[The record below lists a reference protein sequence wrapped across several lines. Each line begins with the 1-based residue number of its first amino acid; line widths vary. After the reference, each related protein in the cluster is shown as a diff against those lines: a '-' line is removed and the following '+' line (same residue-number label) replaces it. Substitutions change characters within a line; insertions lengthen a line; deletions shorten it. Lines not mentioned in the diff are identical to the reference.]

1 MEHVGI
7 GQGDSLADR
16 YTVQRELGRGGMAT
30 VYLAEDTRHRRPVA
44 VKVMHEELSRTIG
57 ADRFLREIEIAARLQ
72 HPHILPLFD
81 SGEQDGRLYYVM
93 PFVEGESLRDRMRSA
108 QPLSIA
114 EATRVAREVAAALGY
129 AHERGVV
136 HRDIKPENILLSK
149 GIAVVADFGIASA
162 LSDEGGDAL
171 TVNGMV
177 LGTPAYMSPEQSD
190 VGVAVDGRA
199 DIYALGCM
207 LYEMLAG
214 TPPYSGPSVI
224 AILARKLTED
234 PPPLAQLR
242 HDVPAHITRVVSKA
256 MSRTPIDRF
265 PTCADFAAALDAAIN
280 APEDSKARVSD
291 TTRASGRPTATRV
304 DTPNLGPLVSRMCNR
319 WRQVNSF
326 DASFRESQQRAPGR
340 PQVHVVHGPEGESH
354 DSLVERI
361 VATRLTHFATE
372 IGGDERGTV
381 KALRIPWPEGDDLET
396 RQRDIAI
403 SLFREVSSGYMG
415 HELTALALSR
425 QASLALCP
433 IVAIHHDIRTS
444 SWDRVTEDLVQW
456 YVNHFWGALPPGG
469 QNPLF
474 VVFLKVITET
484 AKPTSRFA
492 SWFRPL
498 DRRRVDVI
506 ARMQAVIG
514 APSARCAVHIA
525 SELMPVTE
533 NDVKDW
539 FNQHGLYGTER
550 ARHERASSIFRN
562 TPTRPMAEVEAA
574 LEEIRSNL
582 VLQHSRERGEGTW

>member
-1 MEHVGI
+1 VEHVGI
-7 GQGDSLADR
+7 GPGDSLADR

-30 VYLAEDTRHRRPVA
+30 VYLADDTRHRRPVA
-44 VKVMHEELSRTIG
+44 VKVMHEELSHTVG
-57 ADRFLREIEIAARLQ
+57 KERFLREIEIAARLQ

-81 SGEQDGRLYYVM
+81 SGSQGGRLYYVM
-93 PFVEGESLRDRMRSA
+93 PFVEGESLRDRLRSA
-108 QPLSIA
+108 QPLSVA
-114 EATRVAREVAAALGY
+114 EATRVAREVAGALGY

-136 HRDIKPENILLSK
+136 HRDIKPENIMLSK

-162 LSDEGGDAL
+162 LSEPDGNTL
-171 TVNGMV
+171 TASGMV

-190 VGVAVDGRA
+190 VGVSIDGRA
-199 DIYALGCM
+199 DIYALGCV

-214 TPPYSGPSVI
+214 VPAYSGPNFV
-224 AILARKLTED
+224 AILSRKLTED
-234 PPPLAQLR
+234 PQPLSQVR
-242 HDVPAHITRVVSKA
+242 PDVPAHVARAVVQA
-256 MSRTPIDRF
+256 MSRTLEDRF
-265 PTCADFAAALDAAIN
+265 PTCAAFAEALDAAD
-280 APEDSKARVSD
+280 APRISKTRPSD
-291 TTRASGRPTATRV
+291 TLNTSGRPTAVRA

-326 DASFRESQQRAPGR
+326 DAFFRESQQRAPGR

-396 RQRDIAI
+396 RRRDLAI
-403 SLFREVSSGYMG
+403 SLFREVASGYMG

-444 SWDRVTEDLVQW
+444 SWDRVTEDLLQW
-456 YVNHFWGALPPGG
+456 YVNDFWGALPAGA
-469 QNPLF
+469 QVPLF
-474 VVFLKVITET
+474 VVFLKVIAEPVR
-484 AKPTSRFA
+484 PTSRLA

-506 ARMQAVIG
+506 ARMQAVLG
-514 APSARCAVHIA
+514 APNTRCAVHIA
-525 SELMPVTE
+525 SELTPVTE

-539 FNQHGLYGTER
+539 FNQHGLYDTER

-562 TPTRPMAEVEAA
+562 TPRRPMAEVEAA
-574 LEEIRSNL
+574 LEEIRSSL
-582 VLQHSRERGEGTW
+582 VRQHSPVRGEGTW